1 MVQVETYV
9 YKTLFDT
16 HKHAY
21 IYFYIEGEESDSTTT
36 TPTGPQNEA
45 VSRHLDIW

>member
-21 IYFYIEGEESDSTTT
+21 FYIEGEESDST
-36 TPTGPQNEA
+36 PHPHRP
-45 VSRHLDIW
+45 SK